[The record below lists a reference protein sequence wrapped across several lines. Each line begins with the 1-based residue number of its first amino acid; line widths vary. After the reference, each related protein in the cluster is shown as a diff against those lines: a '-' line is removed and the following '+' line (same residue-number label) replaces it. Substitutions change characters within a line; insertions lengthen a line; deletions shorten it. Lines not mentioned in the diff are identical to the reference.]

1 MRYDVTSK
9 NLAKKIKKDG
19 TTSKVNDIKATY
31 KAGNIIVTYFG
42 EFVSVGVE
50 QIIHTSSSGRQ
61 YKQYMVTLK
70 DSRGTYKM
78 THNQAH
84 KNKKMPKSAKV
95 EQVVIAGLLPAPE
108 DPLDYYVSQCINIKN
123 NFNNGLLSDPNNYT
137 RKNTLKRAVQRRLI
151 NDEPP
156 HSNLIGQCRFGGLLY
171 TVEDYYRYQ
180 VYFICN
186 VYNAIHDQ
194 NTLKQIK
201 HELIRSY
208 HPDTN
213 TYFANPIKLH
223 IVKNIYI
230 DNEEEWVC

>member
-1 MRYDVTSK
+1 MSK
-9 NLAKKIKKDG
+9 FNWSNPPYKIKKDG
-19 TTSKVNDIKATY
+19 TQSKLHDRSVFRTPGNEVELAYGTFTVLKAEKVNKIWY
-31 KAGNIIVTYFG
+31 
-42 EFVSVGVE
+42 
-50 QIIHTSSSGRQ
+50 
-61 YKQYMVTLK
+61 VTLK
-70 DSRGTYKM
+70 DVNETFKIKQQQMG
-78 THNQAH
+78 
-84 KNKKMPKSAKV
+84 NKKLPKTRV
-95 EQVVIAGLLPAPE
+95 IINDMQPVIAGLLPAPI
-108 DPLDYYVSQCINIKN
+108 DPLDYYVAQCIIIKN
-123 NFNNGLLSDPNNYT
+123 NFNNNLLNDPNNYT
-137 RKNTLKRAVQRRLI
+137 RKNTLKRAIQRRLI

-156 HSNLIGQCRFGGLLY
+156 HLNLIGQYRFGGLLY
-171 TVEDYYRYQ
+171 TVEDYCRYQ

-194 NTLKQIK
+194 NTLKRIK

>member
-1 MRYDVTSK
+1 MSK
-9 NLAKKIKKDG
+9 FNWSNPPYKIKKDG
-19 TTSKVNDIKATY
+19 TQSKLHDRSVFRTPGNEVELAYGTFTVLKAEKVNKIWY
-31 KAGNIIVTYFG
+31 
-42 EFVSVGVE
+42 
-50 QIIHTSSSGRQ
+50 
-61 YKQYMVTLK
+61 VTLK
-70 DSRGTYKM
+70 DINETFKIKQQQMG
-78 THNQAH
+78 
-84 KNKKMPKSAKV
+84 NKKLPKTRV
-95 EQVVIAGLLPAPE
+95 IINDIQPVIAGLLPAPI
-108 DPLDYYVSQCINIKN
+108 DPLDYYVAQCIIIKN
-123 NFNNGLLSDPNNYT
+123 NFNNSLLSDPNNYT